1 MRVITVARKPITKSV
16 AKNSLEWGCAGI
28 NIDASRTGSTGGTQK
43 PASDDK
49 CTTEHTV
56 GGYLNAKAGAPVDGM
71 GRWPVNV
78 FLQHTSDCQLVGTR
92 KVKGITGGGLSTG
105 GGLFTEET
113 SGLRQHPSDSG
124 QAPTVDE
131 EGKETVDNWVCA
143 EGCPVARLD
152 GQRGITMSK
161 GGGGPKSPVWT
172 PSTPDQQRKDYG
184 EFVGYLDIGGV
195 SRFFKQVKP

>member
-1 MRVITVARKPITKSV
+1 MRVITVARKPIKGSV
-16 AKNSLEWGCAGI
+16 AKNTMEWGLGGI
-28 NIDASRTGSTGGTQK
+28 NIDASRTGATGGTQK
-43 PASDDK
+43 PPSDDK

-71 GRWPVNV
+71 GRWPTNV
-78 FLQHTSDCQLVGTR
+78 FLQHIPECQCEGVR
-92 KVKGITGGGLSTG
+92 KVKGITGGGHCRG
-105 GGLFTEET
+105 GIVGAFEGMDTPTE
-113 SGLRQHPSDSG
+113 SG

-131 EGKETVDNWVCA
+131 EGMEVVDNWVCA
-143 EGCPVARLD
+143 EGCPVALLD
-152 GQRGITMSK
+152 GQRGITTSK

-184 EFVGYLDIGGV
+184 DYVGYLDTGGV